1 MARKTI
7 HPQPTD
13 HEIEDCM
20 DRGYSYE
27 HAVRIVRAR
36 NQHNRKRAKQGLAPA
51 ATYGRETGKLKRP
64 RPSTRERRI
73 DELNSLS
80 ASLFK
85 RFHIDYKFT
94 MIPTGTGIRYNRDED
109 RAITRTY
116 KRRHIEGSELYMY
129 SEVIY
134 AEELQS
140 DEANT
145 IALDLPFFDESADM
159 IEEPNATVAEPLFC
173 SKKRLGKPLTAEHRA
188 KISASKTGMKY
199 NKNKEDKYRIE

>member
-1 MARKTI
+1 MARKII

-20 DRGYSYE
+20 DRGYTYE
-27 HAVRIVRAR
+27 NAVRIIRAR
-36 NQHNRKRAKQGLAPA
+36 NQHNRKRAKQGLSPA
-51 ATYGRETGKLKRP
+51 ASYGRETGKLNRP

-94 MIPTGTGIRYNRDED
+94 MLPTGTGIRYDRGED

-116 KRRHIEGSELYMY
+116 KRHRIEGSELYMY

-140 DEANT
+140 DSDIGIQT
-145 IALDLPFFDESADM
+145 IALDLPFFDESIDM
-159 IEEPNATVAEPLFC
+159 IECPNIKAAEELFC
-173 SKKRLGKPLTAEHRA
+173 SKKRLGKPLTEEHRA
-188 KISASKTGMKY
+188 KISAAKKGMKY
-199 NKNKEDKYRIE
+199 KTKKGG

>member
-20 DRGYSYE
+20 DRGYTYE
-27 HAVRIVRAR
+27 HAVRIIRAR

-51 ATYGRETGKLKRP
+51 ASYGRETGKLNRP

-94 MIPTGTGIRYNRDED
+94 MLPTGTGIRYDRGED
-109 RAITRTY
+109 RAITRIY
-116 KRRHIEGSELYMY
+116 KRHRIEGSELYMY

-134 AEELQS
+134 AAELQS
-140 DEANT
+140 DSDSEVKT
-145 IALDLPFFDESADM
+145 SALDSPFFDESADM
-159 IEEPNATVAEPLFC
+159 IEEPNIKAAEPLFC
-173 SKKRLGKPLTAEHRA
+173 SQKRLGKPLTEEHRA
-188 KISASKTGMKY
+188 KISAAKKGMKY
-199 NKNKEDKYRIE
+199 KTKKGG